1 MDGKRAPRAS
11 RLVTLVA
18 AVGLPV
24 ALGGSLMAGVGPAAA
39 QTSAAVASSTT
50 SAAVASST
58 TSAAAAS
65 STTSAA
71 AASSAATTTTAICDD
86 ASHPALAARVSKGI
100 LAAMAGRSSVV
111 GLAVDDRV
119 SGLTCKY
126 HPHWH
131 FDSAS
136 VVKVTILSALL
147 RKLQQEHRGLTAA
160 QKDLA
165 TEMITVSD
173 NDAASALWAET
184 GRPSLRHFLDLAKMN
199 ETVLGPGGY
208 WGLTLITAHD
218 ELSLLKLLTS
228 KNSVLTTANRDYV
241 LGLMAR
247 VVSYERWGVPAGAPT
262 DVTVHVKNGWLPLA
276 THGWRIN
283 SIGSFSGHGK
293 NYMIVVLTDDNPTM
307 DYGVDTVQD
316 IAEVINHALNP
327 GAASVIPAA
336 TPNRSWGVPDE
347 KIPASLGRH

>member
-1 MDGKRAPRAS
+1 MDGRRMPRAS
-11 RLVTLVA
+11 QLLGLVRPTRPFTALVLAAALCAATAGSVAPVA
-18 AVGLPV
+18 AQ
-24 ALGGSLMAGVGPAAA
+24 AAD
-39 QTSAAVASSTT
+39 T
-50 SAAVASST
+50 
-58 TSAAAAS
+58 AAS
-65 STTSAA
+65 STTAICTSAA
-71 AASSAATTTTAICDD
+71 
-86 ASHPALAARVSKGI
+86 HPALAARVSKRI

-119 SGLTCKY
+119 TGLSCKY

-147 RKLQQEHRGLTAA
+147 HKLQQEHRGLTAG
-160 QKDLA
+160 QRELA
-165 TEMITVSD
+165 YEMITVSD
-173 NDAASALWAET
+173 NNAASTLWAET
-184 GRPSLRHFLDLAKMN
+184 GMASLQHFLDLAGMN
-199 ETVLGPGGY
+199 ETVLGTGGY
-208 WGLTLITAHD
+208 WGLTEITAHD
-218 ELSLLKLLTS
+218 ELTLLKLLTS

-241 LGLMAR
+241 LGLMAK

-283 SIGSFSGHGK
+283 SIGSFSGSGK

-307 DYGVDTVQD
+307 AYGVDSVQD

-336 TPNRSWGVPDE
+336 TPNRSWGIPDE
-347 KIPASLGRH
+347 KIPATHGRR